1 MKDAE
6 RNLKISQGHANVWK
20 SKAEKA
26 LEHEKIL
33 LAEVKRAADDMQ
45 CKLLPAAGKLFRL
58 SFRYLSILLMFQAFV
73 WIHARKGAVSTLD

>member
-1 MKDAE
+1 MPINRDTESEVLVRLRDRLKDAE

-26 LEHEKIL
+26 LEHEKFL

-45 CKLLPAAGKLFRL
+45 CKLLPAAGELF
-58 SFRYLSILLMFQAFV
+58 SIIL
-73 WIHARKGAVSTLD
+73 